1 MKLFQVGFISRY
13 LFRPSCLSSVATIS
27 TKENISGTAAVI
39 HHILVITRI
48 RFVDFQRTG
57 SAETVDGKQ
66 KSLQKQFFFWCCV

>member
-1 MKLFQVGFISRY
+1 LGLSHDIS
-13 LFRPSCLSSVATIS
+13 V

-57 SAETVDGKQ
+57 GAETVDGKQ
-66 KSLQKQFFFWCCV
+66 KSLHKPFFFVVAHKFIPVQ